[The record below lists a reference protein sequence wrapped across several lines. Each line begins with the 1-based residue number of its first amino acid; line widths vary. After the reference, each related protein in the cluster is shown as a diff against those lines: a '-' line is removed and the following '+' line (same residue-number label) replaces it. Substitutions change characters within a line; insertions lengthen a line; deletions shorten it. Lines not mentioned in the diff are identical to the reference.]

1 MVRIL
6 YVVAE
11 AAPFVKVGGLADVAY
26 GLPRAL
32 RALGHDVRVILP
44 RYRAIN
50 GAAYH
55 LQALRSPFE
64 VSVGLAGETRPVEVE
79 VSEVTGVPTYF
90 IWDEYYFGR
99 DQVYGYPDDPQR
111 FIFFCRAVLAFLRH
125 IDWRPEILHGNDWH
139 TGFLFLWLATAG
151 RRERFYRPIA
161 TVFTIHNM
169 AYQGITGDAL
179 LAFGGIHEHVER
191 LEVEPPGHINWLA
204 RGIAHADAINT
215 VSPRYAQEI
224 LTPEFGFGLEPL
236 LQRRADR
243 LFGIL
248 NGIDPEAWDP
258 RTDPA
263 LVARFD
269 AETLE
274 RRAENKRAAQEAFG
288 LPPRSE
294 VPLFAFIGR
303 LIEQKG
309 VDLLLATAEAL
320 FARGVQVAILG
331 TGMPE
336 YEAAFAEWPSRF
348 PGQAGVRLAFDE
360 ALARLLYGGADVF
373 LMPSKFEPCG
383 LSQMI
388 AMRYGAIPLVHA
400 VGGLVD
406 TVRDIAQEDGTGFV
420 FSPFSEEAFLAA
432 VDRALALYRNPAA
445 WRAVQRRAMARD
457 FSWSASA
464 QAYEALYQRAVA
476 WHNP

>member
-1 MVRIL
+1 MRIL

-32 RALGHDVRVILP
+32 QTRGHEVRVILP
-44 RYRAIN
+44 RYRTIN
-50 GAAYH
+50 GSAH
-55 LQALRSPFE
+55 GLRPLRPPFP
-64 VSVGLAGETRPVEVE
+64 VPIGLAGETRLVEVE
-79 VSEVTGVPTYF
+79 VSEATGVPTYF
-90 IWDEYYFGR
+90 VWDEHWFGR

-125 IDWRPEILHGNDWH
+125 TDWRPDILHGNDWH

-151 RRERFYRPIA
+151 RRDRFYRPIA

-179 LAFGGIHEHVER
+179 LAFGGIHDHVER

-236 LQRRADR
+236 LRRRADR

-263 LVARFD
+263 LAARFD

-288 LPPRSE
+288 LPERAE
-294 VPLFAFIGR
+294 IPLFAFIGR

-309 VDLLLATAEAL
+309 LDLLLQTADAL
-320 FARGVQVAILG
+320 FARGIQLVILG

-336 YEAAFAEWPSRF
+336 YEAALASWPARF

-360 ALARLLYGGADVF
+360 RLSRLLYGGADVF

-383 LSQMI
+383 LGQMI
-388 AMRYGAIPLVHA
+388 AMRYGALPLVHA
-400 VGGLVD
+400 VGGLSD
-406 TVRDIAQEDGTGFV
+406 TVRDVTKEDGVGFV
-420 FSPFSEEAFLAA
+420 FFPFSPEAFLAA
-432 VDRALALYRNPAA
+432 VDRALALYRDPPA
-445 WRAVQRRAMARD
+445 WRAAQRRAMARD
-457 FSWSASA
+457 FSWAASA
-464 QAYEALYQRAVA
+464 QAYERLYQQAAA

>member
-1 MVRIL
+1 MRIL

-11 AAPFVKVGGLADVAY
+11 AAPFIKVGGLADVAY

-32 RALGHDVRVILP
+32 RAMGHDIRVILP
-44 RYRAIN
+44 RHRAIH
-50 GAAYH
+50 GRAWG
-55 LQALRSPFE
+55 LRPLGPSFE
-64 VSVGLAGETRPVEVE
+64 VPVGLGGETRRVEVE
-79 VSEVTGVPTYF
+79 ISEATGVPTYF
-90 IWDEYYFGR
+90 IWDEFYFGR

-111 FIFFCRAVLAFLRH
+111 FIFFCRAVLAFLRQMGEP
-125 IDWRPEILHGNDWH
+125 PEILHGNDWH

-151 RRERFYRPIA
+151 RRDRFYRPIA
-161 TVFTIHNM
+161 TVFTIHNLS
-169 AYQGITGDAL
+169 YQGITGDAL
-179 LAFGGIHEHVER
+179 LAFGGLGEHVDR

-243 LFGIL
+243 LVGIL
-248 NGIDPEAWDP
+248 NGLDPEAWNP

-263 LVARFD
+263 LAAPFD

-274 RRAENKRAAQEAFG
+274 RRAENKRAAQQAFG
-288 LPPRSE
+288 LPVKPE

-309 VDLLLATAEAL
+309 VDLLLRAAEAL
-320 FARGVQVAILG
+320 FARGIQVVVLG
-331 TGMPE
+331 EGMPE
-336 YEAAFAEWPSRF
+336 YTAAFAEWPARF
-348 PGQAGVRLAFDE
+348 SGQAGVRLAFDE
-360 ALARLLYGGADVF
+360 CLARLLYGGADVF

-383 LSQMI
+383 LGQMI
-388 AMRYGAIPLVHA
+388 AMRYGALPLVRA
-400 VGGLVD
+400 VGGLAD
-406 TVRDIAQEDGTGFV
+406 TVQDIGSGEGTGFV
-420 FSPFSEEAFLAA
+420 FAAFTEAAFLEA
-432 VDRALALYRNPAA
+432 VDRALALYADRAA
-445 WRAVQRRAMARD
+445 WQAAQCRAMARD
-457 FSWSASA
+457 FSWAA
-464 QAYEALYQRAVA
+464 AARAYAELYRQARA

>member
-1 MVRIL
+1 MRIL
-6 YVVAE
+6 YAVAE

-44 RYRAIN
+44 RHRTIS
-50 GAAYH
+50 GAAH
-55 LQALRSPFE
+55 ALRPLRPPLP
-64 VSVGLAGETRPVEVE
+64 VPIGLTGETRLVEVE

-90 IWDEYYFGR
+90 IWEEHYFGR

-111 FIFFCRAVLAFLRH
+111 FIFFCRAVLAFMRY
-125 IDWRPEILHGNDWH
+125 IDWRPEVLHGNDWH

-151 RRERFYRPIA
+151 RRDRFYRPIA

-204 RGIAHADAINT
+204 RGIAHADAVNT

-236 LQRRADR
+236 LRRRADR

-248 NGIDPEAWDP
+248 NGLDPEAWDP

-263 LVARFD
+263 LAARFD
-269 AETLE
+269 RDTLE
-274 RRAENKRAAQEAFG
+274 RRAENKRAAQQALG
-288 LPPRSE
+288 LPPREE

-309 VDLLLATAEAL
+309 VDLLLQAAEAL
-320 FARGVQVAILG
+320 FARDLQVAVLG

-336 YEAAFAEWPSRF
+336 YEAAFAEWPARF
-348 PGQAGVRLAFDE
+348 PGRAGVRIAFDE
-360 ALARLLYGGADVF
+360 GLSRLLYGGADVF

-383 LSQMI
+383 LGQMI
-388 AMRYGAIPLVHA
+388 AMRYGALPLVHP
-400 VGGLVD
+400 VGGLAD
-406 TVRDIAQEDGTGFV
+406 TVRDVAQEDGTGFT
-420 FSPFSEEAFLAA
+420 FAPFTVEAFLAA
-432 VDRALALYRNPAA
+432 VDRASALYRDPAA
-445 WRAVQRRAMARD
+445 WRAVQRRAMAQD
-457 FSWSASA
+457 FSWAASA
-464 QAYEALYQRAVA
+464 RAYEALYRQALA

>member
-1 MVRIL
+1 MRIL

-11 AAPFVKVGGLADVAY
+11 AAPFAKVGGLADVAY

-44 RYRAIN
+44 RYRAID
-50 GAAYH
+50 GSAYG
-55 LQALRSPFE
+55 LRPLRPPFP
-64 VSVGLAGETRPVEVE
+64 VPVGLTGEARMVEAE
-79 VSEVTGVPTYF
+79 ISEATGVPTYF
-90 IWDEYYFGR
+90 IWDEHYFGR
-99 DQVYGYPDDPQR
+99 DEVYGYPDDPQR
-111 FIFFCRAVLAFLRH
+111 FVFFCRAVLAFIH
-125 IDWRPEILHGNDWH
+125 HFDERPDVLHGNDWH

-151 RRERFYRPIA
+151 RRDRFYRPIA

-179 LAFGGIHEHVER
+179 LAFGGIHEHVGR
-191 LEVEPPGHINWLA
+191 LEVEPPGHVNWLA
-204 RGIAHADAINT
+204 RGIAHADAVNT

-248 NGIDPEAWDP
+248 NGLDPEAWDP
-258 RTDPA
+258 RSDPA
-263 LVARFD
+263 LAACFD
-269 AETLE
+269 AGTLE
-274 RRAENKRAAQEAFG
+274 RRAENKRAAQQAFG
-288 LPPRSE
+288 LPLRE
-294 VPLFAFIGR
+294 EIPLLAFVGR

-309 VDLLLATAEAL
+309 ADLLLETADAL
-320 FARGVQVAILG
+320 FAREVQVAVLG

-348 PGQAGVRLAFDE
+348 PGQAGVQLAFDE
-360 ALARLLYGGADVF
+360 NLARLLYGGADVF

-383 LSQMI
+383 LGQMI
-388 AMRYGAIPLVHA
+388 AMRYGALPLVHA
-400 VGGLVD
+400 VGGLAD
-406 TVRDIAQEDGTGFV
+406 TVRDVTQEDGTGFV
-420 FSPFSEEAFLAA
+420 FTPFAGEAFLATL
-432 VDRALALYRNPAA
+432 DRALALYRNPAA
-445 WRAVQRRAMARD
+445 WRAVQRRAMAQD
-457 FSWSASA
+457 FSWAASA
-464 QAYEALYQRAVA
+464 RAYEDLYRRAIA